1 MIAALPAGLAGA
13 LTPSVLG
20 SSTPS
25 SVVISNVGYLA
36 GLVVLAAIL
45 VTIVVLRH
53 RRPVSTEANL
63 DSFHR
68 GLAALAP
75 DKVPG
80 RHRQPQIPH
89 APLPSSQLRVQRAP
103 VRADGGPP
111 PEPSARSEPG

>member
-1 MIAALPAGLAGA
+1 MISTLPAGLAGA
-13 LTPSVLG
+13 LTPNVLG

-45 VTIVVLRH
+45 VTIVVVRH

-75 DKVPG
+75 DQAPG
-80 RHRQPQIPH
+80 RRRQPQVH
-89 APLPSSQLRVQRAP
+89 YSPLPATQLRVQRTS

-111 PEPSARSEPG
+111 PEPSTRSEPG